1 MKHKQRYALVSNETI
16 CKGADVASNN
26 KIGTYCIVMSGRG
39 PSDKEVEHI
48 TKTVKEYK
56 KGSSTIKNLCLSWIG

>member
-48 TKTVKEYK
+48 TKTVK
-56 KGSSTIKNLCLSWIG
+56 I